1 MKILTKVLLVLVIGL
16 QSLSVN
22 ALPEVVKRDH
32 MGLFVLGEGVLR
44 KFGFKVYEARLWT
57 GNKAPSFDDVFA
69 LELTYAMALD
79 GKAIAERSVDE
90 MRKQGGYDEPSLK
103 RWGEEMVRAFPDVKK
118 GDMLVGVS
126 IPGKEAR
133 FYSRDKLLATI
144 SDPAFARAFFNI
156 WLSDKTSEP
165 RLRDRLLGLEKTAKP

>member
-1 MKILTKVLLVLVIGL
+1 MKLAIKALLVLLMVT
-16 QSLSVN
+16 QSFAVN

-32 MGLFVLGEGVLR
+32 MGLSVFGEGLLR
-44 KFGFKVYEARLWT
+44 KFGFKVYDARLWT
-57 GNKAPSFDDVFA
+57 SNKAPSFDDVFA
-69 LELTYAMALD
+69 LELTYALSLD

-90 MRKQGGYDEPSLK
+90 MRKQGGYDEASLK
-103 RWGEEMVRAFPDVKK
+103 RWGEEMARAFPDIKK
-118 GDMLVGVS
+118 GDTLVGVS

-156 WLSDKTSEP
+156 WLSEKTSEP
-165 RLRDRLLGLEKTAKP
+165 RLRDKLLGLEKTAKP

>member
-1 MKILTKVLLVLVIGL
+1 MKLAIKLLLVLL
-16 QSLSVN
+16 MATSSLTVN

-44 KFGFKVYEARLWT
+44 KFGFKVYDARLWT
-57 GNKAPSFDDVFA
+57 GSKAPSFDDVFA
-69 LELTYAMALD
+69 LELTYALSLD

-90 MRKQGGYDEPSLK
+90 MRKQGGYDETSLK
-103 RWGEEMVRAFPDVKK
+103 RWGEEMARAFPDVKK
-118 GDMLVGVS
+118 GDTLVGVS

-144 SDPAFARAFFNI
+144 TDPAFARAFFNI

-165 RLRDRLLGLEKTAKP
+165 RLRDKLLGLEKTAKP

>member
-1 MKILTKVLLVLVIGL
+1 MKYAIKILLVMLMAS
-16 QSLSVN
+16 QSFAVN

-32 MGLFVLGEGVLR
+32 MGLAVLGEGVLR
-44 KFGFKVYEARLWT
+44 KFGFKVYDARLWT
-57 GNKAPSFDDVFA
+57 SNKAPSFDDMFA
-69 LELTYAMALD
+69 LELTYALSLD
-79 GKAIAERSVDE
+79 GKAIAERSVEE
-90 MRKQGGYDEPSLK
+90 MRKQGGYDEASLK
-103 RWGEEMVRAFPDVKK
+103 RWGEEMARAFPDIKK
-118 GDMLVGVS
+118 GDTLVGVS

-165 RLRDRLLGLEKTAKP
+165 RLREKLLGQEKTAKP